1 MAANVA
7 KNTLYLTLAS
17 VGQKVLAFVYFLF
30 LARVMGTEQTGGY
43 FLALSITAIF
53 STVTDFGMTPVVIRD
68 VAKRPDEAVGLIRR
82 ALWFK
87 IPFMALG
94 VLGAVGT
101 AWALGYD
108 LVVRELVLIASL
120 IMLADAVSLLF
131 YGVLRGHHA
140 LKFES
145 IGIFIG
151 QTFTLLF
158 GGAVLM
164 WNPSLRLLV
173 LALLAGSTFNMVYST
188 WHVVRLLGTSVLRPV
203 WDRAMAK
210 SMLLAALPF
219 ALAGIFVKVYS
230 YVDSVFISKMIG
242 TAAVGVYAVA
252 YKFTYS
258 FQFLPMAFVAALYP
272 GMSALVGKDLPRLR
286 QLFDDAI
293 WYVAVLAVPISFGLF
308 AIAPDAV
315 ALAGEGYDDAVPVLQ
330 ALIFVLIPIFLDFPV
345 GSLLNAADR
354 QGTKTA
360 IMGVTMVLN
369 VILNALLIP
378 MFGVIGAA
386 YAALA
391 SFLFLFFGG
400 LHFVS
405 EIIPDYSIR
414 AFFRTVIPIV
424 FSGLVMGAAAYALR
438 PIIGYVLTIPVAGVA
453 YVAMLFATRSVRTTH
468 LQSAMRILRRKPAY
482 AEDPA
487 LHD

>member
-43 FLALSITAIF
+43 FLALSITSIF
-53 STVTDFGMTPVVIRD
+53 STITDFGMTPVVIRD
-68 VAKRPDEAVGLIRR
+68 VAKRPEEAVGLIRR
-82 ALWFK
+82 AVWLK

-94 VLGAVGT
+94 VLGAVVT

-108 LVVRELVLIASL
+108 ILVRELVLIASL
-120 IMLADAVSLLF
+120 VMLADAVSLLF

-145 IGIFIG
+145 MGIFIG
-151 QTFTLLF
+151 QSCTLLF
-158 GGAVLM
+158 GGAVLVL
-164 WNPSLRLLV
+164 NPSLHLLV
-173 LALLAGSTFNMVYST
+173 LALLVGSAFNAFYST
-188 WHVVRLLGTSVLRPV
+188 WHVVRLLGPSVLRPA
-203 WDRAMAK
+203 WDRAMTRT
-210 SMLLAALPF
+210 MLAAALPF

-272 GMSALVGKDLPRLR
+272 GMSALVGTDLPRLR

-293 WYVAVLAVPISFGLF
+293 WYVAVLAVPIAFGLF

-315 ALAGEGYDDAVPVLQ
+315 ALAGEGYDEAVPVLQ

-369 VILNALLIP
+369 VVMNAIFIP

-386 YAALA
+386 YAALI
-391 SFLFLFFGG
+391 SFTFLLLGG
-400 LHFVS
+400 MYYVS
-405 EIIPDYSIR
+405 DIIPGYSIR
-414 AFFRTVIPIV
+414 SFLKTVFPIIL
-424 FSGLVMGAAAYALR
+424 SGLVMGAVAYALR
-438 PIIGYVLTIPVAGVA
+438 PIVGFVLTIPVGGVV

-468 LQSAMRILRRKPAY
+468 IQSALSLLKRKPAY